1 MVTLTQH
8 FTSLL
13 RVCLML
19 CEQEGSRP
27 LDSVLGTR
35 NEFYFEFGMEYVKLL
50 KDTDLGRLLLDAFG
64 AR

>member
-1 MVTLTQH
+1 
-8 FTSLL
+8 
-13 RVCLML
+13 ML